1 MKKGDRVCYRVH
13 TVSNTVGAHDAV
25 NIYSRGGHLM
35 PDKQKVSGGTCFS
48 NRRFQ
53 SPNNGNFVAGGTQA
67 IRITG
72 VSIGVDTTPAPVRQ
86 R

>member
-35 PDKQKVSGGTCFS
+35 PDKQKVSGGTCS
-48 NRRFQ
+48 SARRF
-53 SPNNGNFVAGGTQA
+53 
-67 IRITG
+67 
-72 VSIGVDTTPAPVRQ
+72 
-86 R
+86 